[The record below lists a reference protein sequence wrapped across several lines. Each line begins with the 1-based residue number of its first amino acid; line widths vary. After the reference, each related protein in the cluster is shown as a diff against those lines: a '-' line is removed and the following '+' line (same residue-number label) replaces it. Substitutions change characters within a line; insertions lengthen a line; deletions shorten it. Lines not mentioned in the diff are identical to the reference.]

1 MKTLFYSITLIGFLL
16 PTVADAQNH
25 AAEQKLA
32 KAGYLLSVESVRLN
46 AIGEDISE
54 IRGKNWVLNELDDP
68 KLCDVNM
75 LVENIFWAETI
86 CLYESLLLKALEG
99 MAAHKRLEQYSLHY
113 ARLKKDTLKRLY
125 RNFKH
130 TQSNFAR
137 IDDQEILA
145 LSDTVKKEMLRV
157 LSLIEEVISILQ
169 DEMRATP

>member
-1 MKTLFYSITLIGFLL
+1 MKTLICKIALIGLLL
-16 PTVADAQNH
+16 PAVAVAQNH
-25 AAEQKLA
+25 AAEQKLV

-46 AIGEDISE
+46 AIVGDISD
-54 IRGKNWVLNELDDP
+54 IRKKNWVLNEPDDP
-68 KLCDVNM
+68 NLCHVDM
-75 LVENIFWAETI
+75 LIENIFWAETI

-99 MAAHKRLEQYSLHY
+99 MTENQRLEHYSLHY

-137 IDDQEILA
+137 IDEQEIRA

-169 DEMRATP
+169 DEMQATP